1 MLAPDEGCHA
11 HRARCLEAADVL
23 RLAQH
28 RPHGDGRPKTFQDLR
43 PQRLQLERAAQQS
56 PRRLCDHKASR
67 FGQRLQSRGQI
78 GRLADDGLFLRRA
91 LSDKVADHNDPRG
104 DADADLEIFVRPRFE
119 LRDDGRDVEASPY
132 RPLGVVLMGLG
143 IAEIDEDA
151 VAHVLRH
158 EPAEALH
165 GLGDTLLISG
175 NDLAEVFRVHAG

>member
-1 MLAPDEGCHA
+1 MIVLLVVAAAEGPDRFGFHTG
-11 HRARCLEAADVL
+11 RRS
-23 RLAQH
+23 
-28 RPHGDGRPKTFQDLR
+28 PHGDGRPKTFRDPR

-78 GRLADDGLFLRRA
+78 ERLADDGLFLRRA

-104 DADADLEIFVRPRFE
+104 DTDADLEIFVRPRFE

-143 IAEIDEDA
+143 IPDPSQD
-151 VAHVLRH
+151 RFSN
-158 EPAEALH
+158 
-165 GLGDTLLISG
+165 SG
-175 NDLAEVFRVHAG
+175 SLAKMAAIRRASSRVSSSPRRCR